1 MAVENSCK
9 VSYRVMDMV
18 SAEPRVPDYDIANY
32 DVANYDI
39 ANYDIAID
47 DIALYDIAIV
57 GGGVVGTTFAC
68 ALKNS
73 GFRVALIEAELTSQA
88 VLRSQ
93 AYSISLLSS
102 QIFDG
107 LGIWQQI
114 RSQVETYK
122 KVRLSDSDCPT
133 TVQFAPQDIGSETLG
148 YVAEHRVLITAL
160 QELLATCSTVDQLC
174 PAKVVKTNYQSDHVV
189 LEVMLNGE
197 VRQIRSRLVIAAD
210 GARSP
215 LRQQAGIKTFGW
227 QYWQACVV
235 ATLKLDSSHDNTA
248 YEWFWKTGPSG
259 ILPLP
264 NNRCR
269 IVWTATRSEA
279 EELLALD
286 DRQFIAAFQQRY
298 SSKFGTPEIE
308 GKRYLFPVQL
318 MHSCRYVLPQLA
330 LIGDAA
336 HSCHPLG
343 GQGINM
349 GIRDAAA
356 LAQVLQTARERGED
370 IASLRVLKRYERWRQ
385 WENLIILS
393 ITDLLNRTFSN
404 QLFPIVHLRRS
415 SLWFLRNIQP
425 IRSLV
430 FRLMSGLT
438 GRIPQLA
445 QR

>member
-1 MAVENSCK
+1 MQF
-9 VSYRVMDMV
+9 
-18 SAEPRVPDYDIANY
+18 AEPRMSEYDIT
-32 DVANYDI
+32 
-39 ANYDIAID
+39 
-47 DIALYDIAIV
+47 IV

-68 ALKNS
+68 ALKDS
-73 GFRVALIEAELTSQA
+73 GFRVALIEAEVTSQA
-88 VLRSQ
+88 VSRAQ

-102 QIFDG
+102 RIFEG
-107 LGIWQQI
+107 LGVWQQI
-114 RSQVETYK
+114 CPQVETYK
-122 KVRLSDSDCPT
+122 KVRLADSNYPA
-133 TVQFAPQDIGSETLG
+133 TVQFAPHDIGTETLG

-160 QELLATCSTVDQLC
+160 QALLHTCSNVDLFC
-174 PAKVVKTNYQSDHVV
+174 PAKVVKTEYHSDDAV

-197 VRQIRSRLVIAAD
+197 VQQIRSRLVVAAD
-210 GARSP
+210 GSRSP

-235 ATLKLDSSHDNTA
+235 ATLKLEAPHDNTA
-248 YEWFWKTGPSG
+248 YEWFWHTGPSG

-264 NNRCR
+264 DNRCR
-269 IVWTATRSEA
+269 IVWTASRSQA
-279 EELLALD
+279 EKLLAMN
-286 DRQFIAAFQQRY
+286 DREFIEAFKQRY
-298 SSKFGTPEIE
+298 GAHFGTPEIE
-308 GKRYLFPVQL
+308 GDRYLFPIQL
-318 MHSCRYVLPQLA
+318 MHSREYVRSQLA

-356 LAQVLQTARERGED
+356 LAQVLQTAKKRGED
-370 IASLRVLKRYERWRQ
+370 IASLKVLKRYERWRQ

-404 QLFPIVHLRRS
+404 QIFPIVQLRRF
-415 SLWFLRNIQP
+415 SLWFLRNIHP

-430 FRLMSGLT
+430 FRIMSGLT
-438 GRIPQLA
+438 GRAPQLA

>member
-1 MAVENSCK
+1 MTA
-9 VSYRVMDMV
+9 MV
-18 SAEPRVPDYDIANY
+18 SAESKIPE
-32 DVANYDI
+32 
-39 ANYDIAID
+39 
-47 DIALYDIAIV
+47 YDIAIV

-68 ALKNS
+68 ALKDS
-73 GFRVALIEAELTSQA
+73 GFRVALIEAEQTSQA
-88 VLRSQ
+88 ISRAQ

-102 QIFDG
+102 RIFDG

-114 RSQVETYK
+114 RPHVEIYK
-122 KVRLSDSDCPT
+122 KVRLSDSDCST
-133 TVQFAPQDIGSETLG
+133 TVQFAPRDIGTETLG
-148 YVAEHRVLITAL
+148 YVAEHRVLVTVL
-160 QELLATCSTVDQLC
+160 QDLLQTCPNVKQFC
-174 PAKVVKTNYQSDHVV
+174 PAKVVKTEYQPNNAV
-189 LEVMLNGE
+189 LDVMLNGE
-197 VRQIRSRLVIAAD
+197 VQQIRSRLVIAAD

-235 ATLKLDSSHDNTA
+235 ATLKLESPHDNTA

-259 ILPLP
+259 ILPLRD
-264 NNRCR
+264 NRCR
-269 IVWTATRSEA
+269 IVWTATRTEA

-286 DRQFIAAFQQRY
+286 DRAFIAAFQQRY
-298 SSKFGTPEIE
+298 GSKFGTPKIE

-318 MHSCRYVLPQLA
+318 MHSRKYVLPQLA

-356 LAQVLQTARERGED
+356 LAQVLRAAGERGED
-370 IASLRVLKRYERWRQ
+370 IASLKVLKRYERWRQ
-385 WENLIILS
+385 WENLVILS

-404 QLFPIVHLRRS
+404 QIFPIVQLRRF
-415 SLWFLRNIQP
+415 SLWFLRNMQP
-425 IRSLV
+425 IRSIV
-430 FRLMSGLT
+430 FRLMSGLL
-438 GRIPQLA
+438 GRTPQLA

>member
-1 MAVENSCK
+1 MLP
-9 VSYRVMDMV
+9 
-18 SAEPRVPDYDIANY
+18 AESKIPE
-32 DVANYDI
+32 
-39 ANYDIAID
+39 
-47 DIALYDIAIV
+47 YDIAIV

-68 ALKNS
+68 ALKDS

-88 VLRSQ
+88 VSRAQ

-102 QIFDG
+102 HIFDG

-114 RSQVETYK
+114 RPDVETYK
-122 KVRLSDSDCPT
+122 KVRLSDSDSPT
-133 TVQFAPQDIGSETLG
+133 TVQFAPRDIGTETLG
-148 YVAEHRVLITAL
+148 YVAEHRVLITVL
-160 QELLATCSTVDQLC
+160 QDLLQTCPNIKQFC
-174 PAKVVKTNYQSDHVV
+174 PAKVVKTEYQLDNAV
-189 LEVMLNGE
+189 LDVMLNGE
-197 VRQIRSRLVIAAD
+197 VQQIRSRLVIAAD

-227 QYWQACVV
+227 QYWQSCVV
-235 ATLKLDSSHDNTA
+235 ATLKLESPHDNTA

-269 IVWTATRSEA
+269 IVWTATRTEA
-279 EELLALD
+279 EKLLALD
-286 DRQFIAAFQQRY
+286 DRAFIAAFQQRY
-298 SSKFGTPEIE
+298 GLKFGTPEIE

-318 MHSCRYVLPQLA
+318 MHSRRYVLPQLA

-356 LAQVLQTARERGED
+356 LAQVLRTARERGED
-370 IASLRVLKRYERWRQ
+370 IASLKVLKRYERWRQ

-404 QLFPIVHLRRS
+404 QIFPIVQLRRF
-415 SLWFLRNIQP
+415 SLFFLRNIQP
-425 IRSLV
+425 IRSIV
-430 FRLMSGLT
+430 FRLMSGLL
-438 GRIPQLA
+438 GRTPQLA

>member
-1 MAVENSCK
+1 MLSV
-9 VSYRVMDMV
+9 
-18 SAEPRVPDYDIANY
+18 EPRIPE
-32 DVANYDI
+32 
-39 ANYDIAID
+39 
-47 DIALYDIAIV
+47 YDIAIV

-68 ALKNS
+68 ALKDS
-73 GFRVALIEAELTSQA
+73 GFRVALIEAELISQA
-88 VLRSQ
+88 VSRAQ

-102 QIFDG
+102 RIFEG

-114 RSQVETYK
+114 RPQVETYK
-122 KVRLSDSDCPT
+122 KVRLSDSDFPT
-133 TVQFAPQDIGSETLG
+133 NVQFAPQDIGTEALG
-148 YVAEHRVLITAL
+148 YVAEHRTLITAL
-160 QELLATCSTVDQLC
+160 QTLLQTCSNVDQLC
-174 PAKVVKTNYQSDHVV
+174 PAKVIKTEYQSDHVA
-189 LEVMLNGE
+189 LEVMLEGE
-197 VRQIRSRLVIAAD
+197 VQQIRSRLVIAAD

-235 ATLKLDSSHDNTA
+235 ATLKLESPHDNTA

-264 NNRCR
+264 DNRCR

-286 DRQFIAAFQQRY
+286 DRAFIAAFQQRY
-298 SSKFGTPEIE
+298 GSKFGTPTIE

-318 MHSCRYVLPQLA
+318 MHSRQYVLPQLA

-356 LAQVLQTARERGED
+356 LAQVLQAARERGEE

-385 WENLIILS
+385 WENLVILS

-404 QLFPIVHLRRS
+404 QIFPIVQLRRL
-415 SLWFLRNIQP
+415 SLRFLRNVQP
-425 IRSLV
+425 LRSIV
-430 FRLMSGLT
+430 FRIMSGLT
-438 GRIPQLA
+438 GRAPQLA

>member
-1 MAVENSCK
+1 MQF
-9 VSYRVMDMV
+9 
-18 SAEPRVPDYDIANY
+18 AEPS
-32 DVANYDI
+32 
-39 ANYDIAID
+39 
-47 DIALYDIAIV
+47 LSEYDIAIV

-68 ALKNS
+68 ALKDS
-73 GFRVALIEAELTSQA
+73 GFRIALIEAELKSQA
-88 VLRSQ
+88 VSRAQ

-102 QIFDG
+102 RIFKG
-107 LGIWQQI
+107 MGVWQQI
-114 RSQVETYK
+114 RPEVETYK
-122 KVRLSDSDCPT
+122 KVRLSDSDFPT
-133 TVQFAPQDIGSETLG
+133 SVQFAPCDIGTETLG

-160 QELLATCSTVDQLC
+160 QDLLHICSNVEVFC
-174 PAKVVKTNYQSDHVV
+174 PAKVVKTEYRSDSVV
-189 LEVMLNGE
+189 LDVMLNGK
-197 VRQIRSRLVIAAD
+197 VQQIRSRLVVAAD
-210 GARSP
+210 GSRSP

-235 ATLKLDSSHDNTA
+235 ATLKLDAPHNNTA

-264 NNRCR
+264 DNRCR
-269 IVWTATRSEA
+269 IVWTASRPEA
-279 EELLALD
+279 EALLALD
-286 DRQFIAAFQQRY
+286 DRSFISAFQERY
-298 SSKFGTPEIE
+298 GSKFGTPEIE
-308 GKRYLFPVQL
+308 GDRYLFPIQL
-318 MHSCRYVLPQLA
+318 MHSRKYVLPQLA

-356 LAQVLQTARERGED
+356 LAQVLQTAQERGEN

-385 WENLIILS
+385 WENLVILS

-404 QLFPIVHLRRS
+404 QIFPIVLLRRF
-415 SLWFLRNIQP
+415 SLWFLRNLPP
-425 IRSLV
+425 IRAIV

-438 GRIPQLA
+438 GRAPQLA